1 MEQGTMSGRQTV
13 LMDGRNRISFPAGF
27 RAVIG
32 DWLFVSPD
40 RFERHY
46 LVVRSQS
53 DYNAELA
60 RLEQTTR
67 EQWEGADPEE
77 IEDEVED
84 VRRMFGAMTLKVS
97 PDKNGRITLSD
108 ELMKY
113 AGLGTRVAVVGVG
126 SYAELWDEETL
137 DKHLA
142 ERAEAR
148 ARRRAKLEEAKR
160 AKRRAESGEEA

>member
-46 LVVRSQS
+46 LVVRSQA
-53 DYNAELA
+53 DYNAELE
-60 RLEQTTR
+60 RLTASVR
-67 EQWEGADPEE
+67 EQFADEDPDI

-84 VRRMFGAMTLKVS
+84 VRRMFGARTLKVS
-97 PDKNGRITLSD
+97 PDKNGRITLND
-108 ELMKY
+108 ELMQY
-113 AGLGTRVAVVGVG
+113 AGLTTRVAVVGVG

-137 DKHLA
+137 DQHLA
-142 ERAEAR
+142 ARAEAR
-148 ARRRAKLEEAKR
+148 ARRRAKLEESKR
-160 AKRRAESGEEA
+160 AKRESES